1 MAVIRSRH
9 SHEIQSGRQLSER
22 FTLSVKTS
30 SPQDLDAMP
39 QQYLMPCDCGA
50 KITVTASQAGDQL
63 VCECGKNLDVPSF
76 TELQQ
81 LEPATDPIDAPDHKR
96 RSWSRLQALLFTC
109 GLLTAVVASGGIGF
123 ATYLR
128 SQIDTTDTIET
139 IADDYLKFLDQRS
152 PTELLEIWGNIRN
165 KGLTEVRGLEIP
177 EYIVNQQNYERLT
190 QVIYLASSA
199 VAIGIGM
206 TLTSLLLRPRD
217 ESTVD
222 RSIT

>member
-1 MAVIRSRH
+1 MA
-9 SHEIQSGRQLSER
+9 
-22 FTLSVKTS
+22 
-30 SPQDLDAMP
+30 

-76 TELQQ
+76 TDLRH
-81 LEPATDPIDAPDHKR
+81 LEPTADPTDRTDHKR
-96 RSWSRLQALLFTC
+96 RTWTHLQALLFTG
-109 GLLTAVVASGGIGF
+109 GLLTAVAASGGIGF

-165 KGLTEVRGLEIP
+165 KGLTDVRTLEIP
-177 EYIVNQQNYERLT
+177 EYVVNQQNYQRLT
-190 QVIYLASSA
+190 QLIYLAATA

-206 TLTSLLLRPRD
+206 TVTSLLLRPRD
-217 ESTVD
+217 KSG
-222 RSIT
+222 SF

>member
-1 MAVIRSRH
+1 MA
-9 SHEIQSGRQLSER
+9 
-22 FTLSVKTS
+22 
-30 SPQDLDAMP
+30 
-39 QQYLMPCDCGA
+39 QQYLLLCDCGA

-76 TELQQ
+76 TELHQ
-81 LEPATDPIDAPDHKR
+81 LEPVTDPTDRPDHKR
-96 RSWSRLQALLFTC
+96 RTWTGLQALLFTG
-109 GLLTAVVASGGIGF
+109 GLLTAVAASGGIGF

-165 KGLTEVRGLEIP
+165 KGLTDVRTLEIP
-177 EYIVNQQNYERLT
+177 EYVVNQQNYQRLT
-190 QVIYLASSA
+190 QLIYLAATA

-206 TLTSLLLRPRD
+206 TVTSLLLRPRD
-217 ESTVD
+217 KSG
-222 RSIT
+222 SF

>member
-1 MAVIRSRH
+1 MA
-9 SHEIQSGRQLSER
+9 
-22 FTLSVKTS
+22 
-30 SPQDLDAMP
+30 

-50 KITVTASQAGDQL
+50 KITVTVSQAGDQL

-76 TELQQ
+76 TQLQN
-81 LEPATDPIDAPDHKR
+81 LEPMAASEDTAFRKR
-96 RSWSRLQALLFTC
+96 STWTGLQALLFTG
-109 GLLTAVVASGGIGF
+109 GLLTVVAASGGIGF

-165 KGLTEVRGLEIP
+165 KGLTDVRSLEIP
-177 EYIVNQQNYERLT
+177 EYVVNQQNYKRLT
-190 QVIYLASSA
+190 QLVYLASTA

-206 TLTSLLLRPRD
+206 TVTSLLIGARPK
-217 ESTVD
+217 TA
-222 RSIT
+222 